1 MSPRVAIIGAGPGGL
16 AAAMLLAK
24 AGCRV
29 QIFEKSP
36 FPGGRTSSFQLG
48 GFRFD
53 LGPTFFLYPRILKE
67 IFASVG
73 RDLEEEVR
81 LIRLDPLYRLVY
93 GDGSSLDVTWRVERM
108 EHEIARL
115 SPDDAAGYARFVAAN
130 RRKFERFRPCLQMP
144 FDSWK
149 DLLRWPVIRLLPW
162 LRPWTNVDRE
172 LQRYFR
178 DPRVRLAFTFQAKYL
193 GMSPF
198 KCPSLFTILSYL
210 EHDFGVYHPI
220 GGCAAV
226 TARMAEV
233 AEALGAD
240 IRLNESVER
249 LLFRGRRVVGV
260 QTHHGEFPA
269 DAVVVNADF
278 ARAMTRLVPNHLRRR
293 WSDEQIN
300 RKQFSCSTFM
310 LYLGIRGSVPHLRH
324 HTIYLPSDYT
334 QVVADIDTHHRLSDD
349 PALYLQNACVTDPN
363 LAPPGHSTL
372 YVLVPVTHQHP
383 NVDWRRET
391 ESFRR
396 RVLRQ
401 VRDRLGIDD
410 LENRII
416 VERVVTPADWDQQY
430 QIHLGATFNLTH
442 NLGQMLHRRPHNRF
456 EELEG
461 VYLTGG
467 GTHPGSGLPVIFES
481 ARIASRLLLED
492 FGQPSAWLL
501 PTRPVGDLAE
511 PVGSCLG
518 GTA

>member
-1 MSPRVAIIGAGPGGL
+1 MAVWI
-16 AAAMLLAK
+16 
-24 AGCRV
+24 
-29 QIFEKSP
+29 
-36 FPGGRTSSFQLG
+36 
-48 GFRFD
+48 
-53 LGPTFFLYPRILKE
+53 
-67 IFASVG
+67 
-73 RDLEEEVR
+73 
-81 LIRLDPLYRLVY
+81 
-93 GDGSSLDVTWRVERM
+93 
-108 EHEIARL
+108 
-115 SPDDAAGYARFVAAN
+115 
-130 RRKFERFRPCLQMP
+130 ERFHPGAALTAT
-144 FDSWK
+144 
-149 DLLRWPVIRLLPW
+149 LP
-162 LRPWTNVDRE
+162 
-172 LQRYFR
+172 
-178 DPRVRLAFTFQAKYL
+178 
-193 GMSPF
+193 
-198 KCPSLFTILSYL
+198 
-210 EHDFGVYHPI
+210 
-220 GGCAAV
+220 
-226 TARMAEV
+226 
-233 AEALGAD
+233 
-240 IRLNESVER
+240 
-249 LLFRGRRVVGV
+249 
-260 QTHHGEFPA
+260 
-269 DAVVVNADF
+269 
-278 ARAMTRLVPNHLRRR
+278 
-293 WSDEQIN
+293 
-300 RKQFSCSTFM
+300 
-310 LYLGIRGSVPHLRH
+310 
-324 HTIYLPSDYT
+324 
-334 QVVADIDTHHRLSDD
+334 
-349 PALYLQNACVTDPN
+349 TDPN

-501 PTRPVGDLAE
+501 PTPPEGDLAE